1 MPRVS
6 IVSIII
12 PIFNREEFLPDAI
25 DSVLEQDAGLDRVQI
40 VLVDDGSVD
49 GSAAI
54 CDRYASEYPETVV
67 TVHQENQGVAAAFNT
82 GLSHVTGEVVGFLG
96 SDDTLSENTVS
107 EVIDFYEAHW
117 EQCDLAAIKIEMFGS
132 RGGPHWNNRKR
143 FARTAV
149 IDVTTSWNQPQVHG
163 GGTFIKTLMFHELG
177 HSFDPALFI
186 TEDATLNTQIIMK
199 KLAYGVLSSPTYYNR
214 RYDEG
219 GASQVSSSHF
229 RREFYDQIVKFAY
242 QRILDDA
249 RRLHGE
255 VPLYVQAVV
264 CYDIAFRFR
273 GSTEILDEI
282 EREAYRERLAHLLRQ
297 VSVLAIMSTSAHIEQ
312 RFNML
317 DLREERRLGERIR
330 LRNGLATL
338 EGVRVYSFDPAK
350 SARHRPPRCE
360 LYSVRLD
367 EDSVELVGALFAV
380 RLRDEMS
387 FAIRNGREL
396 HELELEAPFR
406 TPRPTLHDAYTTGH
420 VFRIRVP
427 YAPGDT
433 LHVVVCGAGRGR
445 KDGEHALALR
455 LGRASGLAGSSK
467 VEGFRRDGDDVLHQ
481 IGATG
486 LRRRRLHSALGAA
499 RTEAGFI
506 RRMHRAGLPS
516 RLVTLRLRALAAR
529 RRKKYQQIWL
539 MADHKLDAGDN
550 AEALFRHL
558 CAHPELG
565 IYPVLALSARAS
577 GHRELA
583 ALGEVV
589 EPDSTRFLQRFFQ
602 ADVFLNSAA
611 DEYMIN
617 PLAGDRF
624 YVQDLIPPISVF
636 LQHGVTKD
644 DQSDWLN
651 WPRKGFDMVVTS
663 AEREQRSFIDGDY
676 GYLPE
681 QIPLVGMPRLDRLES
696 APERLLVLAPTW
708 RKNLVGALDETEG
721 RNELG
726 DAFENSEYRRRWQ
739 AIIEHPRLD
748 AALQQHGYRGVFAI
762 HPSHAAEASCF
773 RGTDRMSISEP
784 PHDYR
789 ALFRSGS
796 ILATDYSSVAF
807 DFAYLRKPVVY
818 FQPDREEFYAGH
830 LYSEGYYS
838 YDDDGFGPVATDVES
853 FVTAVVERLQTQG
866 ELEQVYRDRIDT
878 FFAFEGGGNS
888 QRLCEAV
895 VEAQRRKGLRD

>member
-1 MPRVS
+1 MPRVAV
-6 IVSIII
+6 VSIII
-12 PIFNREEFLPDAI
+12 PVFNREEFLPDAI
-25 DSVLEQDAGLDRVQI
+25 DSLLVQDAGLDRIQI
-40 VLVDDGSVD
+40 VLVNDGSVD

-54 CDRYASEYPETVV
+54 CDRYASEYPGTVV
-67 TVHQENQGVAAAFNT
+67 AVHQENEGVAAAFNT
-82 GLSHVTGEVVGFLG
+82 GLSHVTGQVVGFLG
-96 SDDTLSENTVS
+96 SDDTLSVDTVS
-107 EVIDFYEAHW
+107 EVIGFYEEHW

-132 RGGPHWNNRKR
+132 RSGPHWNNRKR
-143 FARTAV
+143 FARTTV
-149 IDVTTSWNQPQVHG
+149 IDATTSWNQPQMSG
-163 GGTFIKTLMFHELG
+163 GGTFIKTLVFRQLG
-177 HSFDPALFI
+177 HRFDPALFI

-199 KLAYGVLSSPTYYNR
+199 KLAYGVLSEPTYYNR

-219 GASQVSSSHF
+219 GASQVASSHF
-229 RREFYDQIVKFAY
+229 RREFYDQIVEHAY
-242 QRILDDA
+242 QQILDDA

-264 CYDIAFRFR
+264 CYDMAFRFR
-273 GSTEILDEI
+273 GSTEILDETD
-282 EREAYRERLAHLLRQ
+282 REAYRKRLARLLRQ
-297 VSVLAIMSTSAHIEQ
+297 VSVLAIMSAKAPIEH
-312 RFNML
+312 RLSML
-317 DLREERRLGERIR
+317 DLREEGTLDEQLLI
-330 LRNGLATL
+330 RNGLATL

-350 SARHRPPRCE
+350 HARHQAPRCD
-360 LYSVRLD
+360 LYSVWLD
-367 EDSVELVGALFAV
+367 GDSVELVGALFAL
-380 RLRDEMS
+380 RLRDGMS
-387 FAIRNGREL
+387 FALRNGREL
-396 HELELEAPFR
+396 HPLELKAPFR
-406 TPRPTLHDAYTTGH
+406 APRPTLHDAYATGQS
-420 VFRIRVP
+420 FRIRVP
-427 YAPGDT
+427 FAPGDT
-433 LHVVVCGAGRGR
+433 LSVVVRGAGRGR
-445 KDGEHALALR
+445 KDGEYPLELR

-467 VEGFRRDGDDVLHQ
+467 VEGFRHDGRDVLHQ
-481 IGATG
+481 IGRTG
-486 LRRRRLHSALGAA
+486 LRRRRLDGPLDAA
-499 RTEAGFI
+499 KAEAGFLC
-506 RRMHRAGLPS
+506 RMRHAGLPS

-529 RRKKYQQIWL
+529 RRKSHEQIWL

-565 IYPVLALSARAS
+565 IHPVLALSARAP

-583 ALGEVV
+583 VLGEVV
-589 EPDSTRFLQRFFQ
+589 EPDSARFLERFFQ

-624 YVQDLIPPISVF
+624 YVQDLIPPVSVF

-651 WPRKGFDMVVTS
+651 WPRKGFDLVVTS
-663 AEREQRSFIDGDY
+663 AAREQRSFIEGDY

-681 QIPLVGMPRLDRLES
+681 QIALVGMPRLDRLKN

-708 RKNLVGALDETEG
+708 RKDLVGALDEAEG
-721 RNELG
+721 RNGFG

-739 AIIEHPRLD
+739 AVIEHPRLD
-748 AALQQHGYRGVFAI
+748 AALRQNGYRGVFAI

-773 RGTDRMSISEP
+773 RGTDRMRISEP

-789 ALFRSGS
+789 TLFRTGS

-818 FQPDREEFYAGH
+818 LQPDREQFYAGH

-838 YDDDGFGPVATDVES
+838 YDEDGFGPVAADVEA
-853 FVTAVVERLQTQG
+853 FVDSVVERVRAQG

-878 FFAFEGGGNS
+878 FFAFEGAGNS
-888 QRLCEAV
+888 ERLCEAV
-895 VEAQRRKGLRD
+895 VEVQRRKGLRG